1 MTEYIRLSQLA
12 AVLLYTTLGLIF
24 LWGSF
29 LIVDKMTPHDLWKE
43 VCEKNN
49 IALAILIGAISIG
62 MSLIIA
68 ASIHG

>member
-1 MTEYIRLSQLA
+1 MNEYIKVPQLI
-12 AVLLYTTLGLIF
+12 AVLVYTTLGLVF

-29 LIVDKMTPHDLWKE
+29 IVVDKMTPHDLWQQ

-49 IALAILIGAISIG
+49 VALAIMIGAISIG
-62 MSLIIA
+62 ISLIIA